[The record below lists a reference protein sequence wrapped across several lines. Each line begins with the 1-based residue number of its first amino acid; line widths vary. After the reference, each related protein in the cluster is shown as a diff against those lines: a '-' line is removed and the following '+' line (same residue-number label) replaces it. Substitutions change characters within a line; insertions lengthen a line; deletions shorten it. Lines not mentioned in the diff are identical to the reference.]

1 MPESW
6 HEEGAAAGDIQW
18 KARHIMIN
26 YQGKRSGTN
35 VGCGEKRTGSKKGHI
50 KKSEDQHETNFQCNG
65 YNFIKTS
72 VIQHTPFKRP
82 MEGIFEMP
90 DFEVKTEIFNENIKI
105 EPDAED
111 FLPTS
116 SNLKNEVSVIVSDQS
131 SYQPYIDLQKAMLS
145 GPFSTRPKIQNQIF
159 QEAQSLLAT
168 NSFEELFNNF

>member
-1 MPESW
+1 MSARDLTHFHNISW
-6 HEEGAAAGDIQW
+6 YSSL
-18 KARHIMIN
+18 RHSTIHLITDDSTLALA
-26 YQGKRSGTN
+26 Q
-35 VGCGEKRTGSKKGHI
+35 
-50 KKSEDQHETNFQCNG
+50 KSEDQHETNFQCNG

-116 SNLKNEVSVIVSDQS
+116 SNLKNEVSVG
-131 SYQPYIDLQKAMLS
+131 LQKSEKLD
-145 GPFSTRPKIQNQIF
+145 F
-159 QEAQSLLAT
+159 
-168 NSFEELFNNF
+168 

>member
-35 VGCGEKRTGSKKGHI
+35 VGRGEKRTGSKKGHI
-50 KKSEDQHETNFQCNG
+50 KKSEDQHEKNFQCNG

-82 MEGIFEMP
+82 MEGTFEMP
-90 DFEVKTEIFNENIKI
+90 DFETRV
-105 EPDAED
+105 
-111 FLPTS
+111 
-116 SNLKNEVSVIVSDQS
+116 LK
-131 SYQPYIDLQKAMLS
+131 
-145 GPFSTRPKIQNQIF
+145 G
-159 QEAQSLLAT
+159 
-168 NSFEELFNNF
+168 